1 LHFQRGLLVFFLFIV
16 SLPFS
21 GVLTF
26 INKTFENSRLLKEG
40 EAVYEAKHVVVCSVK
55 ERTDEETTLAA
66 LVLQTSALTKDPHE
80 LEVVI
85 SGREVGAA
93 SCSCKAGQHKCKHMV
108 ALLLHI
114 NSQKKFSVLSSTDL
128 PQQWGK
134 AQKLGVKEKYQPRK
148 IVDLPSSK
156 KVTKLCSFYY

>member
-1 LHFQRGLLVFFLFIV
+1 M

-21 GVLTF
+21 GVLAF

-40 EAVYEAKHVVVCSVK
+40 EAVYEAKHVIVCSVK

-93 SCSCKAGQHKCKHMV
+93 SCSCKAGYDKIIVVVAFICTKNGRKH
-108 ALLLHI
+108 
-114 NSQKKFSVLSSTDL
+114 F
-128 PQQWGK
+128 
-134 AQKLGVKEKYQPRK
+134 
-148 IVDLPSSK
+148 
-156 KVTKLCSFYY
+156 